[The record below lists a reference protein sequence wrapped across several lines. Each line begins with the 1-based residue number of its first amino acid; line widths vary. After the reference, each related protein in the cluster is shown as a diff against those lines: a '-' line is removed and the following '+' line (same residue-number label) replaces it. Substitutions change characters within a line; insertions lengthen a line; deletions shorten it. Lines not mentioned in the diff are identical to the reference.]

1 MLDAIFAGFEFG
13 QGCLARVALHQQL
26 ISEHLH
32 LLQSGFLLS
41 RVFFLF
47 RAQLR
52 LQMTDL
58 AAHVQRT
65 RPQDALAGA

>member
-1 MLDAIFAGFEFG
+1 
-13 QGCLARVALHQQL
+13 
-26 ISEHLH
+26 
-32 LLQSGFLLS
+32 LQSGFLLS